1 MNSFGKLLQKYFFE
15 RHLYFILPL
24 SHLSSY
30 SIFLNELKWLSG
42 RIIIEA
48 YSKALPHKPPPIHTH
63 LLQQKGLK

>member
-24 SHLSSY
+24 SHLSSFRKILY
-30 SIFLNELKWLSG
+30 ELKWLSG

-63 LLQQKGLK
+63 LPLYKGLK